1 MVNQKIIKQ
10 VLESL
15 SVGDAMGMPTEFMTQ
30 KDILSQFS
38 LVNEIIQPE
47 HSRNHSNLTYASIT
61 DDTEQNIY
69 LIMRYLKDGFISV
82 ENTAETLLNWVVE
95 CDAVNK
101 RYIGPSSLKA
111 LRMIESGSDPYL
123 SGTTGT
129 TCGGIMRTPSLVL
142 CSNIIDD
149 QELFDNIVK
158 GCIPTHNT
166 SVALEVA
173 VAYGFA
179 LREALLGKNI
189 DSILQS
195 AITFSRKA
203 NELAEYKIC
212 SASASRRIQ
221 ELIKR
226 IPSIHD
232 DYQLLEELYY
242 LYGTG
247 LESIDTLTAVFGI
260 FMYAKGDVFKSICMA
275 ASIGGDTD
283 TIAALVG
290 ALQCAYAKGHNI
302 PANIV
307 MAVVENNRLN
317 LDGLARSIVEKF
329 LWKI

>member
-10 VLESL
+10 VLEAL

-30 KDILSQFS
+30 KDILYQFG
-38 LVNEIIQPE
+38 LIDKIIQPQY
-47 HSRNHSNLTYASIT
+47 SKNHSNLPYASIT

-69 LIMRYLKDGFISV
+69 LINRYLKDGFISV
-82 ENTAETLLNWVVE
+82 ENTAEALLNWVVE
-95 CDAVNK
+95 CDAVEK
-101 RYIGPSSLKA
+101 RYIGPSSLRA
-111 LRMIESGSDPYL
+111 LRLIESGSDPYL

-142 CSNIIDD
+142 CSNILDD
-149 QELFDNIVK
+149 QELFDNVVK

-166 SVALEVA
+166 SIALEVA

-179 LREALLGKNI
+179 LREALLGKDMNT
-189 DSILQS
+189 ILQS

-203 NELAEYKIC
+203 NEFAEYKIC
-212 SASASRRIQ
+212 SASCSRRIQ
-221 ELIKR
+221 ELMIR

-232 DYQLLEELYY
+232 DHQLLEELYY

-247 LESIDTLTAVFGI
+247 LESIDTLTAVIGI
-260 FMYAKGDVFKSICMA
+260 FIYAKGDVFKSICLA

-290 ALQCAYAKGHNI
+290 VLQCAYAKGHNI
-302 PANIV
+302 PENIV
-307 MAVVENNRLN
+307 MTIVENNELD
-317 LDGLARSIVEKF
+317 LDGLASSIDAKF
-329 LWKI
+329 LWKK